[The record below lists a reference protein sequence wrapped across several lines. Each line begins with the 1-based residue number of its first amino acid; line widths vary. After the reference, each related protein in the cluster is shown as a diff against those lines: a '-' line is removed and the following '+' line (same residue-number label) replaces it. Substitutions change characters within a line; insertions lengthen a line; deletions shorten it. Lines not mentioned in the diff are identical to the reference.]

1 MTSQSTAIGAA
12 IVLSALASSA
22 AFAQAGS
29 GLRMPYESGVWG
41 HAGAS
46 IGGSRLDATCPPG
59 SGCDDSEQAVRVF
72 GGGRFNNTFGGEIA
86 WTRMGDFNR
95 GGGETD
101 AEAFDFALIAGVPFG
116 NNWSAFAKAGLLYGR
131 TEVSGTVPGLQT
143 GKADGWG
150 PRFGLGLQMGITQN
164 WAARVDWDRYRFK
177 MPSGHENI
185 DTLMLGAQYTFR

>member
-1 MTSQSTAIGAA
+1 MTLQSSGIAA
-12 IVLSALASSA
+12 LALSAFASA
-22 AFAQAGS
+22 AFAQGS
-29 GLRMPYESGVWG
+29 GLRMPYESGFWG

-46 IGGSRLDATCPPG
+46 IGGSQLDATCPPG
-59 SGCDDSEQAVRVF
+59 AGCDDTEQAFRI
-72 GGGRFNNTFGGEIA
+72 FGGEIA
-86 WTRMGDFNR
+86 WTRMGDFQR

-101 AEAFDFALIAGVPFG
+101 AEALDLALIAGVPFG
-116 NNWSAFAKAGLLYGR
+116 TNWSAFAKAGLLYGR
-131 TEVSGTVPGLQT
+131 TEVTGTAPGLPT

-150 PRFGLGLQMGITQN
+150 PRFGLGLQLGVTQN

>member
-1 MTSQSTAIGAA
+1 MKCQSRPVGAA
-12 IVLSALASSA
+12 IALCVFASAALA
-22 AFAQAGS
+22 QGS
-29 GLRMPYESGVWG
+29 GLKMPYESGFWG

-46 IGGSRLDATCPPG
+46 IGGSKLDATCPPG
-59 SGCDDSEQAVRVF
+59 SGCDDTEQAFRIF

-86 WTRMGDFNR
+86 WTRMGDFKR

-101 AEAFDFALIAGVPFG
+101 AEALDFALIAGVPFG
-116 NNWSAFAKAGLLYGR
+116 TNWSAFAKAGLLYGR

-150 PRFGLGLQMGITQN
+150 PRFGLGLQLGITQN

-185 DTLMLGAQYTFR
+185 DTLMLGVHYTFR